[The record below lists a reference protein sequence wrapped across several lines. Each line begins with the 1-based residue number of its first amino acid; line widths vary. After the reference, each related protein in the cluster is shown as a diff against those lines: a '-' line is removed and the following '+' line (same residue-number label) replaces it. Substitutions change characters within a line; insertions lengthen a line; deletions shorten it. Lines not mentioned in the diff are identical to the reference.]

1 MYTPSYRVRKN
12 GVPVLKQE
20 EIDTIG
26 EEFVR
31 DFQPGVLT
39 DPEPV
44 DVEGFIEC
52 YLGMTTDYQYLSHNG
67 IYLGMTVFNDT
78 DNVIVWSPET
88 NQAEYISA
96 RARTVI
102 VDNRL
107 LEDNQEH
114 RYRFTLGHEGG
125 HDIFHTAFFHY
136 DPNQLSLLDTPMAPM
151 IQCRRD
157 NTQTGQKNPRC
168 WNDHD
173 RMEYQANRFS
183 SAFLMPKS
191 AVKLLAQRHRQESR
205 LVRNIALVH
214 DMVETFDVSMEAATY
229 RLKDLGIVEK
239 DFSVPYAGMDFIE
252 VYEDELENATDR
264 LAFEL

>member
-1 MYTPSYRVRKN
+1 MYVPSFRVRKN
-12 GVPVLKQE
+12 GVPVLKRE

-31 DFQPGVLT
+31 AFQPRVLT

-44 DVEGFIEC
+44 DVERFIEC
-52 YLGMTTDYQYLSHNG
+52 YLEMTTDYQFLSHNG

-78 DNVIVWSPET
+78 DRVIVWSPET
-88 NQAEYISA
+88 NQADYISA
-96 RARTVI
+96 KARTVI

-107 LEDNQEH
+107 LAGNQEH

-125 HDIFHTAFFHY
+125 HGILHTAFFHY
-136 DPNQLSLLDTPMAPM
+136 DPNQLSMLDAPAPPM

-157 NTQTGQKNPRC
+157 NTQMNQKAPKC

-183 SAFLMPKS
+183 SAFLMPRS
-191 AVKLLAQRHRQESR
+191 AVRLLAQRHDGESSYIR
-205 LVRNIALVH
+205 NVSLVRDI
-214 DMVETFDVSMEAATY
+214 VETFNVSQEAATY
-229 RLKDLGIVEK
+229 RLKDLGIADK
-239 DFSVPYAGMDFIE
+239 NFSAS
-252 VYEDELENATDR
+252 
-264 LAFEL
+264 